1 MPPLPSIADR
11 PVAELGGPGSVLSR
25 QRADHV
31 ELDRLLHELSGTTGA
46 EQRRVLRRI
55 DRLVFSHAF
64 AEETVLWP
72 VLRRVLP
79 DGEDLTTQ
87 VEREH
92 QEVNDLVSSLE
103 EMSDDDPARAAL
115 LDRLTTVLR
124 EDVRDEEDELFPR
137 LRERLDDAAL
147 RRLGLA
153 WAVVSPSTSRD
164 PASSVV
170 RRHRRTEQL
179 ARISGPTLPAGR
191 WVAST
196 RCTPSE
202 RPRCAMAT
210 NPGTK
215 PGSSS
220 PRVAN
225 SSTTITS
232 RGASTCGPS
241 SARSRASSAASSRSR
256 RVSSAPR
263 ERSARAVDAPSRSVS
278 TPTVCGRSVASAN
291 AAPPL

>member
-64 AEETVLWP
+64 AEETALWP

-92 QEVNDLVSSLE
+92 QEINDLVSSLE

-124 EDVRDEEDELFPR
+124 EDVRDEEDVLFPR
-137 LRERLDDAAL
+137 LRERLDDATL

-153 WAVVSPSTSRD
+153 WAVVSRVSPTRPHPTVARRPPGNALSGLPLSVLDRSRD
-164 PASSVV
+164 HLDALADALADARAGQRPALVA
-170 RRHRRTEQL
+170 RTL
-179 ARISGPTLPAGR
+179 
-191 WVAST
+191 
-196 RCTPSE
+196 
-202 RPRCAMAT
+202 
-210 NPGTK
+210 
-215 PGSSS
+215 
-220 PRVAN
+220 
-225 SSTTITS
+225 
-232 RGASTCGPS
+232 
-241 SARSRASSAASSRSR
+241 SAAL
-256 RVSSAPR
+256 AQAAGWI
-263 ERSARAVDAPSRSVS
+263 ERTPPARHGDTHDTHR
-278 TPTVCGRSVASAN
+278 
-291 AAPPL
+291 